1 MDARYISSADG
12 TKVYADAI
20 GDSSNPSIVFIH
32 GFALSAS
39 VFDNIFIGKRYADNY
54 YLVCLFALACLE
66 YRLMYSIRC
75 AMT

>member
-1 MDARYISSADG
+1 MDARYISSVDG

-20 GDSSNPSIVFIH
+20 GDSSNPSIIFIH

-54 YLVCLFALACLE
+54 YLV
-66 YRLMYSIRC
+66 
-75 AMT
+75 